1 MRRRRSCR
9 CRFVRCRTGR
19 ARREPAGWP
28 GIDRSGCRVAF
39 CGERAKDRRGKSKVG
54 ETGQVGNG
62 LSVSVCRQCV
72 RVNALRGRETTRA
85 IRAVQMSAGDKDR
98 SASTVLVVRSRR
110 PDHVTQQE
118 HEHCTANMLVDPAG
132 SSVCDILGRESR
144 GRQAD
149 DRLLRAYRQLGDRN
163 ACRHLARDLSGPDL
177 SHRQQS
183 AARPHDATDR
193 DRFVSTRDPVKN
205 DVNKTNFLFRFS

>member
-1 MRRRRSCR
+1 MRLAVERRRGAGGLVMRRRRSCR

-39 CGERAKDRRGKSKVG
+39 CGERAKDRRGKFKVG

-98 SASTVLVVRSRR
+98 TASTASVARSRR
-110 PDHVTQQE
+110 PDHVTQPRSTN
-118 HEHCTANMLVDPAG
+118 TARLICWRIWRDQVPATF
-132 SSVCDILGRESR
+132 
-144 GRQAD
+144 
-149 DRLLRAYRQLGDRN
+149 
-163 ACRHLARDLSGPDL
+163 
-177 SHRQQS
+177 S
-183 AARPHDATDR
+183 AARVAAGRRIIVLSGR
-193 DRFVSTRDPVKN
+193 DNPSHEDKAARRC
-205 DVNKTNFLFRFS
+205 

>member
-98 SASTVLVVRSRR
+98 SASTTSVVRSRR
-110 PDHVTQQE
+110 PDHVTQPWSTN
-118 HEHCTANMLVDPAG
+118 TARLICWRIWRNQVPATFSAVRVTSGSPITQRGELCPLGLSRVLCYQPRRWARLGLNLVLRRPG
-132 SSVCDILGRESR
+132 SPIVW
-144 GRQAD
+144 
-149 DRLLRAYRQLGDRN
+149 
-163 ACRHLARDLSGPDL
+163 
-177 SHRQQS
+177 
-183 AARPHDATDR
+183 RPG
-193 DRFVSTRDPVKN
+193 
-205 DVNKTNFLFRFS
+205 